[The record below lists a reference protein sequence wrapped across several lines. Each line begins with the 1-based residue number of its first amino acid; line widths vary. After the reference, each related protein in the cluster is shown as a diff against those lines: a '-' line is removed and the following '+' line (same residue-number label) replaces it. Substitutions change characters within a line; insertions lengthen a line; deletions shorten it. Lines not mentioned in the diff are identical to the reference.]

1 MKRRLLHH
9 TRLSTLIF
17 QQNIHKSLHGK
28 KFGRERRTSFRS
40 NNMETKYVLGEEEE
54 ETMVAID
61 EADDLR
67 QPNDT
72 FLTDLNLLIVALSL
86 SSICN
91 EGDDGL
97 NLDATDNNKVNIKD
111 REAGKDKGNTCNVS
125 RLHARKRDTNNDN
138 VKLKRRQ
145 TQKFQTPHKDFR

>member
-1 MKRRLLHH
+1 
-9 TRLSTLIF
+9 
-17 QQNIHKSLHGK
+17 
-28 KFGRERRTSFRS
+28 
-40 NNMETKYVLGEEEE
+40 METKYVLGDEEE
-54 ETMVAID
+54 ETTVAID

-97 NLDATDNNKVNIKD
+97 NLDATDNNEVNFKD
-111 REAGKDKGNTCNVS
+111 REAGMDKGK
-125 RLHARKRDTNNDN
+125 LHARKRDTNDD
-138 VKLKRRQ
+138 VKLMRRQ
-145 TQKFQTPHKDFR
+145 TQKFQTPHKDFRHCRRM

>member
-1 MKRRLLHH
+1 MG
-9 TRLSTLIF
+9 T
-17 QQNIHKSLHGK
+17 G
-28 KFGRERRTSFRS
+28 FRS
-40 NNMETKYVLGEEEE
+40 NNMETKYVLGDEEE
-54 ETMVAID
+54 ETTVAIY

-72 FLTDLNLLIVALSL
+72 FLTDLNLMIVALSL

-111 REAGKDKGNTCNVS
+111 LEAGKDKGKTCNVP

-138 VKLKRRQ
+138 VKLMRR
-145 TQKFQTPHKDFR
+145 QTPHKDFRHGRRM